1 MSLEFAIRCAAAV
14 VAEVKEPGVTV
25 LPFLHPGISTY
36 FAVPLLEA
44 RRSLETQRLSNRYL
58 AAVGET
64 LQGEKGKHGQQDFR
78 PVLNQL
84 MDSILNKTQSAT

>member
-1 MSLEFAIRCAAAV
+1 MFFEFAFRCAAEV
-14 VAEVKEPGVTV
+14 VVEVKEPWVTLLPILHSGV
-25 LPFLHPGISTY
+25 SAY

-44 RRSLETQRLSNRYL
+44 HRSLETQRLPNRYL

-64 LQGEKGKHGQQDFR
+64 LQGDKAKRGKQEFR

-84 MDSILNKTQSAT
+84 MVCILNKAH